1 MVKRIVLHWSA
12 GRYYPT
18 EFEKNHYH
26 YLIDADGN
34 VYEGFYKPEDNDNCN
49 DGKYAAHTGGGN
61 TGSIGVCMCGMYG
74 YKSKTFCGDFPFKAN
89 QFEACM
95 KFVAELCEKY
105 GLAIN
110 KNTVLTHYEFGQ
122 ANPKT
127 TSFGKIDI
135 TYIPSYPWVTKQD
148 AGNFIRSK
156 VRWYKEKYIS
166 G

>member
-74 YKSKTFCGDFPFKAN
+74 YKSKTFCGDFPLKAN
-89 QFEACM
+89 QFEECM

-156 VRWYKEKYIS
+156 VRWYKEKYIR

>member
-74 YKSKTFCGDFPFKAN
+74 YKSKTFRGDFPLKAN

-156 VRWYKEKYIS
+156 VRWYKEKYIR

>member
-1 MVKRIVLHWSA
+1 M
-12 GRYYPT
+12 
-18 EFEKNHYH
+18 
-26 YLIDADGN
+26 
-34 VYEGFYKPEDNDNCN
+34 
-49 DGKYAAHTGGGN
+49 
-61 TGSIGVCMCGMYG
+61 
-74 YKSKTFCGDFPFKAN
+74 
-89 QFEACM
+89 
-95 KFVAELCEKY
+95 AELCEKY

-156 VRWYKEKYIS
+156 VRWYKEKYIR